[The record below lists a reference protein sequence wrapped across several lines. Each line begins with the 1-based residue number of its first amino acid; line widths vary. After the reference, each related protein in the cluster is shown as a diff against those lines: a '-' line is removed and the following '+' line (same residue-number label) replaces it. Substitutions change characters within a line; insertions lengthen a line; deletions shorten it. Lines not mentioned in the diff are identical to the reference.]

1 MGDNEITKVWA
12 RQVLDSRGN
21 PTVEAEVHVRSVR
34 ARGIAPSGASTG
46 TYEAVEL
53 RDEGRTFMG
62 KSVQK
67 AVGKVR
73 GVIADLLMG
82 MDVTDQG
89 GLDRAMIDLDG
100 TPNKSNLGGNA
111 LTAVSMACAHAGAM
125 VKKVELHEHL
135 GPGSRVLPVP
145 MLNIINGG
153 KHAGSDLRIQ
163 EFMIVPAGA
172 ATYSQAIRMGVEVYH
187 NLKSILR
194 KEYGKGAVNVGD
206 EGGFAP
212 PLDTAPE
219 VLETIMSAIEAAG
232 YQPGEDVSLALDAAA
247 SEFFA
252 EGRYTVDGK
261 VLDSSGMVDY
271 YEDLVDS
278 FPLVSLEDPVDEEA
292 FDTMAQ
298 MTKRMGDRVQLIG
311 DDIFVTNPER
321 VRKGIKMGAGNALLL
336 KVNQIGTITEAFEA
350 AKIAFEAGYNV
361 VVSHRSGETE
371 DTTLADIV
379 VALQSGQVKTGAP
392 ARAERTSKYNRLLR
406 IEESLG
412 SRAVYPGKEA
422 FNQRPY
428 RLDR

>member
-1 MGDNEITKVWA
+1 
-12 RQVLDSRGN
+12 
-21 PTVEAEVHVRSVR
+21 
-34 ARGIAPSGASTG
+34 
-46 TYEAVEL
+46 
-53 RDEGRTFMG
+53 
-62 KSVQK
+62 
-67 AVGKVR
+67 
-73 GVIADLLMG
+73 
-82 MDVTDQG
+82 
-89 GLDRAMIDLDG
+89 
-100 TPNKSNLGGNA
+100 
-111 LTAVSMACAHAGAM
+111 
-125 VKKVELHEHL
+125 
-135 GPGSRVLPVP
+135 

-172 ATYSQAIRMGVEVYH
+172 GTFSQAIRMGVEVYH

-232 YQPGEDVSLALDAAA
+232 YQPGKDVSLALDAAA

-252 EGRYTVDGK
+252 EDRYTVDGK

-271 YEDLVDS
+271 YEDLIDG

-298 MTKRMGDRVQLIG
+298 MTERMGDRVQLIG

-321 VRKGIKMGAGNALLL
+321 VRRGIKMGAGNALLL

-392 ARAERTSKYNRLLR
+392 ARGERTSKYNRLLR

-422 FNQRPY
+422 INQRPY